1 MKKKKNIHYLKT
13 KCDDWYATEIA
24 KQIIDRNS
32 LYTLVNYI
40 IWAWEA
46 KPKIKKMDLLNVITE
61 EYLQKKIKEGKH
73 EKGNIV
79 KLDFTKLN

>member
-46 KPKIKKMDLLNVITE
+46 KPKIKKWI
-61 EYLQKKIKEGKH
+61 Y
-73 EKGNIV
+73 
-79 KLDFTKLN
+79 